1 MKTFDFKALA
11 IGLAVAGMAASS
23 AFALE
28 LSDVNGV
35 YTNADAELVSSFG
48 FCGNGQGAAGSDGFM
63 VNRVYTVEG
72 DLVKMNANGQFVF
85 TLSADKKE
93 LVPADDFTREWG
105 AAEPYVL
112 DPNAKIDC

>member
-1 MKTFDFKALA
+1 MKTSDFKALA
-11 IGLAVAGMAASS
+11 IGLAVSGMMASS
-23 AFALE
+23 VFAWDLGD
-28 LSDVNGV
+28 LRGV

-63 VNRVYTVEG
+63 VNRTYTVEG

-93 LVPADDFTREWG
+93 LIPADDFTREWG

-112 DPNAKIDC
+112 DTEAKIDC